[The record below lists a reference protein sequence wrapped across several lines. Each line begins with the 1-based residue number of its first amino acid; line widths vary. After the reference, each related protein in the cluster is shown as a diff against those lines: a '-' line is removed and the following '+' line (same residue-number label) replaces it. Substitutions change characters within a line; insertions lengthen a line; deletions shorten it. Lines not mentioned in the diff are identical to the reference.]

1 MACHFGLKCLERN
14 VALFFILQ
22 INLIEFYH
30 KTLISKEH
38 SEKLELLLINGV
50 LTIILKKIYNYRYFT
65 NSTLWKFPCYKG
77 QKEKVN

>member
-50 LTIILKKIYNYRYFT
+50 LTTIFKKKSIIIDTLLIPHCGNSLVTRVRKK
-65 NSTLWKFPCYKG
+65 K
-77 QKEKVN
+77 

>member
-1 MACHFGLKCLERN
+1 MCHFGLKCLERN

-50 LTIILKKIYNYRYFT
+50 LTIILKKN
-65 NSTLWKFPCYKG
+65 L
-77 QKEKVN
+77 